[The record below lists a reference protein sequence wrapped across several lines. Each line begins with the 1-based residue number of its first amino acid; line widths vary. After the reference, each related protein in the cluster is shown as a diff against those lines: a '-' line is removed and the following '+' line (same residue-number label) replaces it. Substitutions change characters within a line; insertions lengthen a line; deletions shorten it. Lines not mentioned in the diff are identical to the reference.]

1 MEDAVYER
9 TGAIREEREEKEK
22 ATKRADEAT
31 KRADEAT
38 KRADEA
44 MARIK
49 VLEAQLAAKSTC

>member
-1 MEDAVYER
+1 MENAVYER

-31 KRADEAT
+31 KRADEA
-38 KRADEA
+38 

>member
-1 MEDAVYER
+1 MRKRDLEDAVYER

-31 KRADEAT
+31 KRADEA
-38 KRADEA
+38 

>member
-1 MEDAVYER
+1 MRMRDLEDAVHER

-22 ATKRADEAT
+22 ATR
-31 KRADEAT
+31 RADEAT

-49 VLEAQLAAKSTC
+49 VLEAQLAAKS